1 MIRLMVVDDHAETRQ
16 EIVKQLTQG
25 GLLKVVAEAA
35 TSHDA
40 WQVAS
45 QILPDIVLLD
55 LHLPGLYNTF
65 ELLKRF
71 GQLKRSKVVIFASQG
86 KASEVQDLLDAG
98 ASGYVLKEDPPA
110 LLKMALLMVSKGSKW
125 VISPS
130 LPRHLTRLTAQERTI
145 LRYLTMRGKLTTA
158 AERMGIS
165 QEELNGIVNHLV
177 EKLELDDSDKLLR
190 WAKKHGF

>member
-1 MIRLMVVDDHAETRQ
+1 MIRLMVVDDHGPTRK
-16 EIVKQLTQG
+16 EVSEVLTAG
-25 GLLKVVAEAA
+25 GLLKVVAEAE

-45 QILPDIVLLD
+45 KILPDIILLD

-65 ELLKRF
+65 DLLKRF
-71 GQLKRSKVVIFASQG
+71 AQLKRTKVVILATEG
-86 KASEVQDLLDAG
+86 KASEVQDLLEAG
-98 ASGYVLKEDPPA
+98 ASGYVLKTDAPA
-110 LLKMALLMVSKGSKW
+110 LVKMALLMVSKGSKS

-145 LRYLTMRGKLTTA
+145 LRYLTMKGKLATA
-158 AERMGIS
+158 ADRMGIS
-165 QEELNGIVNHLV
+165 EAELQDLVEHLV
-177 EKLELDDSDKLLR
+177 QKLEIESPEKLLR

>member
-1 MIRLMVVDDHAETRQ
+1 MVVDDHAETRQ
-16 EIVKQLTQG
+16 EIVTQLTQG

-55 LHLPGLYNTF
+55 LHLPGLYSTLD
-65 ELLKRF
+65 LLKRF

-98 ASGYVLKEDPPA
+98 ASGYVLKDDPPA

-158 AERMGIS
+158 AERMGIT
-165 QEELNGIVNHLV
+165 QEELNNTVNHLV